1 MPSALPLVEDRP
13 GENPSMW
20 SFGGGAEASAAG
32 VPVSVAA
39 SASTGSGAASTE
51 NLHLWVAGV
60 MLFALLLLIF
70 GHVSGFRFATDVGV
84 TRG

>member
-1 MPSALPLVEDRP
+1 MPAALPLVEDRP
-13 GENPSMW
+13 GENPSLW
-20 SFGGGAEASAAG
+20 SFGGEAGASFAG
-32 VPVSVAA
+32 VPATAGAA
-39 SASTGSGAASTE
+39 VSTGSGAAAD

-60 MLFALLLLIF
+60 MLAALLLLIF

>member
-1 MPSALPLVEDRP
+1 
-13 GENPSMW
+13 MW
-20 SFGGGAEASAAG
+20 SFGGEAGTNVAG
-32 VPVSVAA
+32 TPASVNANV
-39 SASTGSGAASTE
+39 STGSGAAGAE

-60 MLFALLLLIF
+60 MLAALLLLIF

>member
-1 MPSALPLVEDRP
+1 
-13 GENPSMW
+13 MW
-20 SFGGGAEASAAG
+20 SFGGEAGVSAAG
-32 VPVSVAA
+32 TPVSANA
-39 SASTGSGAASTE
+39 SVSSGSGAAGSE

-60 MLFALLLLIF
+60 MLAALLLLIF

>member
-20 SFGGGAEASAAG
+20 SFGGEAGVTAAG
-32 VPVSVAA
+32 TPVTANASV
-39 SASTGSGAASTE
+39 STGSGAAGES
-51 NLHLWVAGV
+51 LHLWVAGV
-60 MLFALLLLIF
+60 MLAALLLLIF

>member
-1 MPSALPLVEDRP
+1 
-13 GENPSMW
+13 MW

-32 VPVSVAA
+32 VPASVSANV
-39 SASTGSGAASTE
+39 STGSGASGAGE

-60 MLFALLLLIF
+60 MLAALLLLIF

>member
-1 MPSALPLVEDRP
+1 
-13 GENPSMW
+13 MW
-20 SFGGGAEASAAG
+20 SFGGEAGANFAGAPASVNAN
-32 VPVSVAA
+32 V
-39 SASTGSGAASTE
+39 STGSGAGGE

-60 MLFALLLLIF
+60 MLAALLLLIF